1 MSSAW
6 GNAWAKAWG
15 NAWGSIA
22 KSEGGSGPKRKKDTR
37 FIDQI
42 RRNLEDK
49 PDVILQDEPKK
60 VTTLA
65 PVFTEEEFSSE
76 ALLLE
81 LANIKEALYKKE
93 AQFEADEISKAEL
106 EFFVQ
111 EETET
116 IQIILMALQFDKDVI
131 LQIIT

>member
-49 PDVILQDEPKK
+49 PAVILQEEPKK
-60 VTTLA
+60 VEPLA

-81 LANIKEALYKKE
+81 LANIKEALDKRE
-93 AQFEADEISKAEL
+93 AQFKADEISKAEL
-106 EFFVQ
+106 ELFVQ